1 VNGGVPPFEQV
12 FQLRT
17 ETLLIGF
24 VETEGECKGVSNRLV
39 LLVRASSF
47 VEVLRGH
54 KILEFAIQRLDCY
67 RAGCN
72 CDERSCKLLAEGVT
86 GVGRC
91 SNVVSGLKFVAN
103 GDVDPCPPHVLL
115 KDGTDTSGSATAG
128 DIFLTVL
135 PPVSGEVVCESLAFG
150 ICGCCGPV
158 FLVLFGAVRES
169 LTPLDGSPPSLLFG
183 VFGLSYWAS
192 LLPAKGFKYPGF
204 QSGKREWHRHGVMLR
219 SFRAR

>member
-54 KILEFAIQRLDCY
+54 KILEFAMQRLDCY
-67 RAGCN
+67 RAGGN
-72 CDERSCKLLAEGVT
+72 CDERSCKLLAEGFT

-169 LTPLDGSPPSLLFG
+169 LLPLDGSPPSLLFG